1 MIEIYKSVNR
11 LSPSLV
17 WEFHEKRRV
26 EYSLRI
32 KTFANY
38 LQYKLQALGWYHCL
52 LGGVSSG
59 IP

>member
-1 MIEIYKSVNR
+1 MIEIYKSENR

-38 LQYKLQALGWYHCL
+38 LQ
-52 LGGVSSG
+52 
-59 IP
+59 